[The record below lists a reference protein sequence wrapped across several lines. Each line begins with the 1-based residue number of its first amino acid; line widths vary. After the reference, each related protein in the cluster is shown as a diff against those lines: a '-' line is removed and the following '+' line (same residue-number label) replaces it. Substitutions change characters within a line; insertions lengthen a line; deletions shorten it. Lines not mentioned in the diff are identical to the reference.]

1 MENLRFVNT
10 SFESTFVNTTQSIDC
25 GTLSQSLY
33 YTHTLSH
40 SINIVLNAVHQ
51 RARVRS
57 SIHVCEWCSWRQS
70 CCDQTL
76 RYICNH
82 TPHDRCATH
91 VGQPLRPPAAAQ
103 CPDVPLAQPAETDQH
118 LTAPHCCCD
127 HKGRCAWGDT
137 RVSPHSD
144 GASKT
149 NRTNG

>member
-57 SIHVCEWCSWRQS
+57 SIQVCERRSWRQS

-103 CPDVPLAQPAETDQH
+103 CPDAPLAHKRSPPRQIRTSLH
-118 LTAPHCCCD
+118 LIDVVIT
-127 HKGRCAWGDT
+127 KGNAHGVWQCFPR
-137 RVSPHSD
+137 
-144 GASKT
+144 GAT
-149 NRTNG
+149 NV